1 MQSPALSIF
10 SCVIFPKLVHHSSLS
25 LLTCILGMMTISIT
39 LLGWMKKIRH
49 SKVFSKSLAPVDS
62 KQIIAA
68 LLLAAGLHLSATRRG
83 MLDSEASSTASHVR
97 GMLPLELSMGENS

>member
-25 LLTCILGMMTISIT
+25 FLICILGMMTISIT
-39 LLGWMKKIRH
+39 LLGWMKKILH
-49 SKVFSKSLAPVDS
+49 SKVFSESLAQVDS

-68 LLLAAGLHLSATRRG
+68 LLLAASLHLSATSRG
-83 MLDSEASSTASHVR
+83 ILDPEASSTASHVT
-97 GMLPLELSMGENS
+97 GMLPLELSVGENS